1 MNLGPKDYLDIG
13 NWNVIDDES
22 GFKCKASDMVRRWD
36 GYMVKRGGGGD
47 EQRHPQDLI
56 RIRPE
61 KQSAPWVRPDQPN
74 RFVVVAPVDPNQL

>member
-1 MNLGPKDYLDIG
+1 MLTGPKDYLALGD
-13 NWNVIDDES
+13 WNCIDDES
-22 GFKCKASDMVRRWD
+22 GFKCKASEMVRRWD

-61 KQSAPWVRPDQPN
+61 RQSAPWVRPVPVDQ
-74 RFVVVAPVDPNQL
+74 FVTVAPVDPTQL